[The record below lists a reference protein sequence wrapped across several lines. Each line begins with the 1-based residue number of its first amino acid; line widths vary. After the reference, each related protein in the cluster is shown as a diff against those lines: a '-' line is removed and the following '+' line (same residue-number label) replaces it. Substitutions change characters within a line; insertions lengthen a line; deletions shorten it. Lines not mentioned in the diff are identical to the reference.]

1 MERRNYIIAVDLGS
15 SNVTVAVGEQPDDGG
30 LLEVV
35 YIVRKP
41 VEGVNAGQIENSELA
56 GNAIHAAIEE
66 VEQALG
72 CRITEVYAGIS
83 GEFVRCACYTDH
95 VYIGNPHDGVSHAD
109 VESLFSRMRNVQ
121 APEGETIME
130 RIPQSYVVD
139 GTREVKNPVGSFG
152 KTLSATFNFV
162 LCNTT
167 PLQRLEMVFKRHGIT
182 IKGIFPT
189 VLAIPEAVLSPDE
202 KSEGVAVVDIGGGV
216 TDVTVYYRNVVRY
229 VASIPMGA
237 AAINHDIRTMG
248 VPEKYVEQLKLEK
261 GSAVAELAPDTLV
274 KVPGRTPREEK
285 GILKRNLATVIEA
298 RAMDIAEYV
307 LQELKDSHFG
317 SKLAYGI
324 VLTGGSAML
333 KDLDTLFNRVTKMEV
348 RVAAPDT
355 NITDT
360 SLELVDSPAYAT
372 VTGLLLL
379 GAAQGA
385 SSLIVENPPVRP
397 VAVPEVEAAE
407 PESATPERPA
417 APQPNAPANPVN
429 AATPRP
435 RPAATPN
442 AKVPTGTPQRTPV
455 NQQPARPIPAPRP
468 RPQIVHEED
477 SSEPLPAPET
487 FKHVPPKPAA
497 PTQERTTPIR
507 TINSLYSQQSVR
519 PQVEEQPQ
527 EQPQILPQPQRLAPR
542 RPIRPTVEE
551 DQLETPEPQQTGA
564 LNIEELYRMP
574 RQPRQPR
581 EPEDLAYD
589 KEAEERAN
597 ATAKRMKN
605 RIQEFFGKINGKWDD
620 GSSSDIDEDTEI

>member
-1 MERRNYIIAVDLGS
+1 MERKNYIIAVDLGS
-15 SNVTVAVGEQPDDGG
+15 SNVTVAVGEQPEDGG

-35 YIVRKP
+35 YVVRKP

-139 GTREVKNPVGSFG
+139 GSREVKNPVGSFG

-189 VLAIPEAVLSPDE
+189 VLATPEAVLSPDE
-202 KSEGVAVVDIGGGV
+202 KSEGVAVIDIGGGV

-237 AAINHDIRTMG
+237 TAINHDIRTMG

-307 LQELKDSHFG
+307 MQELKDSKFG

-324 VLTGGSAML
+324 VLAGGSAML

-355 NITDT
+355 GISDA
-360 SLELVDSPAYAT
+360 SLELVDNPAYAT

-385 SSLIVENPPVRP
+385 SSLIVENPPVRI
-397 VAVPEVEAAE
+397 AEE
-407 PESATPERPA
+407 PELPAEEPEIAAPKQPA
-417 APQPNAPANPVN
+417 A
-429 AATPRP
+429 P
-435 RPAATPN
+435 RPAAN
-442 AKVPTGTPQRTPV
+442 PTH
-455 NQQPARPIPAPRP
+455 AAPRP
-468 RPQIVHEED
+468 REAGQAGAKTPQAAQPRATVRPTPRPVNRAMQPEPEPA
-477 SSEPLPAPET
+477 EPLPAPET
-487 FKHVPPKPAA
+487 FRHVPPKRTA
-497 PTQERTTPIR
+497 PQKPPISERR
-507 TINSLYSQQSVR
+507 TINSLYSQQPVR
-519 PQVEEQPQ
+519 PQVQEDTEMQPQ
-527 EQPQILPQPQRLAPR
+527 QVQSRRPMQPQPAEEERPVQEQQQPVYRQA
-542 RPIRPTVEE
+542 
-551 DQLETPEPQQTGA
+551 PEPE
-564 LNIEELYRMP
+564 IEDLYGMP
-574 RQPRQPR
+574 RQSQRQVT
-581 EPEDLAYD
+581 PEYD
-589 KEAEERAN
+589 EEAEQRAN

-605 RIQEFFGKINGKWDD
+605 RIQEFFGKINGKWDN
-620 GSSSDIDEDTEI
+620 GSSSDLDDDTEI

>member
-30 LLEVV
+30 SLEVV
-35 YIVRKP
+35 YIARKP
-41 VEGVNAGQIENSELA
+41 AEGVNAGQIENSELA

-261 GSAVAELAPDTLV
+261 GSAVAELANDTLV

-324 VLTGGSAML
+324 VLTGGSAVL

-348 RVAAPDT
+348 RVASPDT
-355 NITDT
+355 GITDA
-360 SLELVDSPAYAT
+360 SLDLVDNPAYAT

-385 SSLIVENPPVRP
+385 SSIIVENPPVRN
-397 VAVPEVEAAE
+397 VAAPEIEAAE
-407 PESATPERPA
+407 PEIAVPERPVTPQAPVSPARA
-417 APQPNAPANPVN
+417 AA
-429 AATPRP
+429 PRP
-435 RPAATPN
+435 RPTATPS
-442 AKVPTGTPQRTPV
+442 AKVPTGTPQRTAV
-455 NQQPARPIPAPRP
+455 SQQPPRPAPAPRP
-468 RPQIVHEED
+468 RPQIVREEEPA
-477 SSEPLPAPET
+477 EPLPAPET
-487 FKHVPPKPAA
+487 FKHVPPKRTAPA
-497 PTQERTTPIR
+497 PERTTPRR
-507 TINSLYSQQSVR
+507 TINSLYSQQPV
-519 PQVEEQPQ
+519 VQPQ
-527 EQPQILPQPQRLAPR
+527 EQEQP
-542 RPIRPTVEE
+542 
-551 DQLETPEPQQTGA
+551 ETTTPKPSGFDVDD
-564 LNIEELYRMP
+564 LYRIP
-574 RQPRQPR
+574 RQPNRTE
-581 EPEDLAYD
+581 EPEYD
-589 KEAEERAN
+589 EEAEQRAN
-597 ATAKRMKN
+597 ATAKRMKE
-605 RIQEFFGKINGKWDD
+605 RIRDFFGNINGKWDK
-620 GSSSDIDEDTEI
+620 GSESDIDDDTEI

>member
-1 MERRNYIIAVDLGS
+1 MERKNYIIAVDLGS
-15 SNVTVAVGEQPDDGG
+15 SNVTVAVGEQPEDGG

-35 YIVRKP
+35 YVVRKP

-139 GTREVKNPVGSFG
+139 GSREVKNPVGSFG

-189 VLAIPEAVLSPDE
+189 VLATPEAVLSPDE
-202 KSEGVAVVDIGGGV
+202 KSEGVAVIDIGGGV

-237 AAINHDIRTMG
+237 TAINHDIRTMG

-298 RAMDIAEYV
+298 RAMDIADYV
-307 LQELKDSHFG
+307 MQELKDSHFG

-324 VLTGGSAML
+324 VLTGGSALL

-348 RVAAPDT
+348 RIAAPDT
-355 NITDT
+355 GISDA
-360 SLELVDSPAYAT
+360 SLELVDNPAYAT

-385 SSLIVENPPVRP
+385 SSLIVEHPPVR
-397 VAVPEVEAAE
+397 VVDE
-407 PESATPERPA
+407 PEIPVEEPEPAEPERPA
-417 APQPNAPANPVN
+417 TNHRPTANPTH
-429 AATPRP
+429 AIRP
-435 RPAATPN
+435 RTTTQPG
-442 AKVPTGTPQRTPV
+442 AKRRKQR
-455 NQQPARPIPAPRP
+455 NN
-468 RPQIVHEED
+468 RPQ
-477 SSEPLPAPET
+477 A
-487 FKHVPPKPAA
+487 
-497 PTQERTTPIR
+497 
-507 TINSLYSQQSVR
+507 
-519 PQVEEQPQ
+519 
-527 EQPQILPQPQRLAPR
+527 
-542 RPIRPTVEE
+542 
-551 DQLETPEPQQTGA
+551 
-564 LNIEELYRMP
+564 
-574 RQPRQPR
+574 
-581 EPEDLAYD
+581 
-589 KEAEERAN
+589 
-597 ATAKRMKN
+597 
-605 RIQEFFGKINGKWDD
+605 
-620 GSSSDIDEDTEI
+620 IDRHHDR

>member
-1 MERRNYIIAVDLGS
+1 MERKNYIIAVDLGS
-15 SNVTVAVGEQPDDGG
+15 SNVTVAVGEQPEDGG

-35 YIVRKP
+35 YVVRKP

-139 GTREVKNPVGSFG
+139 GSREVKNPVGSFG

-189 VLAIPEAVLSPDE
+189 VLATPEAVLSPDE
-202 KSEGVAVVDIGGGV
+202 KSEGVAVIDIGGGV

-237 AAINHDIRTMG
+237 TAINHDIRTMG

-298 RAMDIAEYV
+298 RAMDIADYV
-307 LQELKDSHFG
+307 MQELKDSHFG

-324 VLTGGSAML
+324 VLTGGSALL

-348 RVAAPDT
+348 RIAAPDT
-355 NITDT
+355 GISDA
-360 SLELVDSPAYAT
+360 SLELVDNPAYAT

-385 SSLIVENPPVRP
+385 SSLIVEHPPVR
-397 VAVPEVEAAE
+397 VVDE
-407 PESATPERPA
+407 PEIPVEEPEPAEPERPA
-417 APQPNAPANPVN
+417 TNHRPTANPTH
-429 AATPRP
+429 AIRP
-435 RPAATPN
+435 RTTTQPGAKTTQTAQQPTAGNRPAS
-442 AKVPTGTPQRTPV
+442 RPV
-455 NQQPARPIPAPRP
+455 NRIQSAAEP
-468 RPQIVHEED
+468 V
-477 SSEPLPAPET
+477 EPLPAPET
-487 FKHVPPKPAA
+487 FRHVPPKRTA
-497 PTQERTTPIR
+497 PQTAPVQEQR
-507 TINSLYSQQSVR
+507 TINSLYSQQANRPQVQDEPQEPVQPRPAQPRRPVR
-519 PQVEEQPQ
+519 PQPIEEETIQENPLAPAYRSAVESGIEDLYGTPR
-527 EQPQILPQPQRLAPR
+527 QPQR
-542 RPIRPTVEE
+542 EM
-551 DQLETPEPQQTGA
+551 TPE
-564 LNIEELYRMP
+564 
-574 RQPRQPR
+574 
-581 EPEDLAYD
+581 YD
-589 KEAEERAN
+589 EEAEQRAN

-605 RIQEFFGKINGKWDD
+605 RIQEFFGKINGKWDN
-620 GSSSDIDEDTEI
+620 GSSSDLDDDTEI